1 MSGYLSRV
9 FEYAVPCLLFWGV
22 LALSVSV
29 DRSRFRNC
37 IYLLLA
43 AASTAPLFCVLSG
56 RHALG
61 TARALSILI
70 FVV

>member
-22 LALSVSV
+22 LAVSVSV

-43 AASTAPLFCVLSG
+43 AASSAPLFVCCREDMLWG
-56 RHALG
+56 RPEPF
-61 TARALSILI
+61 RS
-70 FVV
+70 